1 MKRILLEVAYDGTNY
16 HGWQIQP
23 NANTIES
30 ELNKA
35 LCHLTGEEIHV
46 IGASRTDS
54 GVHALCNLAVF
65 NTASRIPAEK
75 FSYALNQGLPE
86 DIRIRNAR
94 EVEANFH
101 PRKCHSIKTY
111 RYSIL
116 NTAFAIPTQRH
127 YSYFYH
133 YPLNVELMVQ
143 GASYLEGEHDF
154 IAFSNQRTQAESTI
168 RTIYSI
174 QIEKNQ
180 DTIELVVKGSGFLYN
195 MVRLIAGTL
204 IQVGRGYYQPEYV
217 KEILEGCERGKAG
230 PVAPAKGLT
239 LVSYE
244 FVQRM

>member
-23 NANTIES
+23 NANTIEE
-30 ELNKA
+30 ELDKA
-35 LCHLTGEEIHV
+35 LTHLTGETIHV

-54 GVHALCNLAVF
+54 GVHALCNIAVF
-65 NTASRIPAEK
+65 DTDSRIPAEK

-94 EVEANFH
+94 EVELNFH
-101 PRKCHSIKTY
+101 PRKCHSMKTY
-111 RYSIL
+111 RYRIL

-133 YPLNVELMVQ
+133 YTLNVELMAQ
-143 GASYLEGEHDF
+143 GAEYLKGEHDF
-154 IAFSNQRTQAESTI
+154 IAFSNQRTQAETTT

-174 QIEKNQ
+174 CVEKNQ
-180 DTIELVVKGSGFLYN
+180 DMIELTVKGNGFLYN

-204 IQVGRGYYQPEYV
+204 IQVGRSYYPPQYV
-217 KEILEGCERGKAG
+217 REILESCERGKAG

-244 FVQRM
+244 FV

>member
-30 ELNKA
+30 ELDKA
-35 LCHLTGEEIHV
+35 IEHLTGETIHV

-65 NTASRIPAEK
+65 DTESRIPPEK

-86 DIRIRNAR
+86 DIRIRNAK
-94 EVEANFH
+94 EVDLDFH
-101 PRKCHSIKTY
+101 PRKCRSIKTY
-111 RYSIL
+111 RYCIL
-116 NTAFAIPTQRH
+116 NTSFAVPTQRY
-127 YSYFYH
+127 YSHFYH
-133 YPLNVELMVQ
+133 YPLNVEWMAQ
-143 GASYLEGEHDF
+143 GAAYLTGEHDF

-174 QIEKNQ
+174 SVVRQG
-180 DTIELVVKGSGFLYN
+180 DMIELLVKGSGFLYN

-204 IQVGRGYYQPEYV
+204 IQVGRGYYTPEYV
-217 KEILEGCERGKAG
+217 KEILDNCERGKAG
-230 PVAPAKGLT
+230 PVAPANGLT

-244 FVQRM
+244 FI